1 VRRLALFGLL
11 LPLLGGD
18 VTAGNRAYRA
28 GNPRAAASVYAR
40 LLAEGDSSA
49 ALRYNLGTALLRTG
63 RWDEA
68 RAQLEAAA
76 ALPTPPDLALRAHY
90 NAGTADLLPVHRR
103 ETTAADE
110 RKERLTRAISRYKQ
124 ALRIAPG
131 DLDSKWNLEIA
142 QKLLEREESGA
153 SDQPQGGGGGGGGG
167 EDENKND
174 DPQPDPRPGP
184 PTPSPQPQGNADA
197 PQLSPAEA
205 ERILSGA
212 ATRERGTQRELLDRN
227 RATPRPARD
236 W

>member
-1 VRRLALFGLL
+1 MRRLALLALL
-11 LPLLGGD
+11 APLLGGD

-28 GNPRAAASVYAR
+28 GNPRAAAAVYAR

-68 RAQLEAAA
+68 RTQLEAAA
-76 ALPTPPDLALRAHY
+76 ALPLPPELALRAHY

-103 ETTAADE
+103 EASADE

-131 DLDSKWNLEIA
+131 DLDSKWNLELA
-142 QKLLEREESGA
+142 QKLLDQEESGA

-167 EDENKND
+167 EDEND
-174 DPQPDPRPGP
+174 DPQPDPQPGP
-184 PTPSPQPQGNADA
+184 PTPAPQPQGNADA

-205 ERILSGA
+205 ERVLSGA
-212 ATRERGTQRELLDRN
+212 ATRERETQRELLDRN

>member
-11 LPLLGGD
+11 VPLLGSD
-18 VTAGNRAYRA
+18 VTAGNRAYRE
-28 GNPRAAASVYAR
+28 GNPRVAASVYAR

-76 ALPTPPDLALRAHY
+76 ALPTPPQLALRAHY

-103 ETTAADE
+103 DASAAEE
-110 RKERLTRAISRYKQ
+110 RKARLTRAISRYKQ

-142 QKLLEREESGA
+142 QKLLDQEESGA
-153 SDQPQGGGGGGGGG
+153 SDQPEGGGGGGGGGG
-167 EDENKND
+167 EDEND
-174 DPQPDPRPGP
+174 DQQPDPQPGP
-184 PTPSPQPQGNADA
+184 PTPSPQPQGDADA

-212 ATRERGTQRELLDRN
+212 ATRERNTQREILDRN

>member
-1 VRRLALFGLL
+1 MRRLAILGLL
-11 LPLLGGD
+11 VPLLGGD

-49 ALRYNLGTALLRTG
+49 AVRYNLGTALLRMG

-68 RAQLEAAA
+68 RGQLEAAA
-76 ALPTPPDLALRAHY
+76 ALPLPPDLALRAHY
-90 NAGTADLLPVHRR
+90 NAGNTDLVPVHRR
-103 ETTAADE
+103 EASADE
-110 RKERLTRAISRYKQ
+110 RKERLTRAIARYKQ

-142 QKLLEREESGA
+142 RKLLEREESGA
-153 SDQPQGGGGGGGGG
+153 SDQPEGGGGGGGG
-167 EDENKND
+167 EDENE
-174 DPQPDPRPGP
+174 DPQQPDPRQGP
-184 PTPSPQPQGNADA
+184 PTPSPQPRGSTDA
-197 PQLSPAEA
+197 PRLSPAEA

-212 ATRERGTQRELLDRN
+212 ATRERDTQRELLDRN